1 MSATGILAEAYNN
14 VVSRLQSA
22 GMNVVTDPRNARPM
36 TAFVELPT
44 VAAYNSNIIDAT
56 IMVRLLAPP
65 PGNQDASD
73 WLLSNADVVHENVGG
88 ITTINPSSVL
98 IGEQQIPT
106 IDLTVRVATKRS

>member
-1 MSATGILAEAYNN
+1 
-14 VVSRLQSA
+14 
-22 GMNVVTDPRNARPM
+22 M

-44 VAAYNSNIIDAT
+44 VQAFNSNIIDAT

-73 WLLSNADVVHENVGG
+73 WLLSQADIVHQNVEG

-98 IGEQQIPT
+98 IGEQQIPA